1 MAQMPGDL
9 RLLGFVPRE
18 VSALSQEGHQLMDWK
33 PLSCLVE
40 CCTWFLTVSYG
51 ESTSGA
57 LAPSGIRVPWMPS
70 LKALDSLTS
79 TFLSVDVYIRATA
92 VPYNQG
98 LWEGWS
104 AVQG

>member
-1 MAQMPGDL
+1 
-9 RLLGFVPRE
+9 
-18 VSALSQEGHQLMDWK
+18 MDWK

-40 CCTWFLTVSYG
+40 CWTWFLTVSYG
-51 ESTSGA
+51 KSMSGT

-79 TFLSVDVYIRATA
+79 TFLSVDVYIRVTA

-98 LWEGWS
+98 LWEGWA